1 MKLKVPST
9 QSALKNKLQE
19 IEANDISQFIQF
31 SDSSQKLGKTN
42 NNSNHKF
49 SDLFLQTTPYDNLE
63 TIDSEE
69 KDKEDKF
76 VDYENNRIET
86 IPQNLQR
93 KNIFVLSQSQIKD
106 VLGNSSFDT
115 SIKNVDQENPLEEVQ
130 QKPPPAQ
137 DIADPSDQ
145 QLENMNQ
152 INQLQADSKSQTPMQ
167 TKQPEQVLG
176 PPVGAKGEAKEAK
189 KTEEIKSDEKIIK
202 KKKEEKSD
210 RNIAG
215 GCSTNI
221 DDGIMNCENDK
232 NQIRQDEVDIKDI
245 EQDISGL
252 SKYELSLYCGL
263 ILCGLIILVLLL
275 ARFRSSMS
283 KYLQKYYIKSLRII
297 ILDVI
302 ILMSLNTVVQIL
314 YYNRFLDVIQ
324 LEYFNIYGFTIT
336 FAFFSILWILIAT
349 IYAYILQKFSNTYT
363 LYERNWINRM
373 DYLEVDPEDETE
385 AQFDERL
392 KNIQYFL
399 IKEDFIMP
407 ITHICY
413 TEPMVLR
420 EDFNFAEYLGRA
432 QAKCHLQLFNI
443 SLTTLI
449 ILITFFLIVTVI
461 DLIEDWLIECL
472 IFLLLPLISFFVGW
486 IENKR
491 QLIIIQ
497 QLITTASHQY
507 EIESIKF
514 LNLDLKRQAHFSN
527 KIKYPNYIQDQHAYT
542 EEATSRHQS
551 LFPFRAVQFPLKLV
565 HFILVLQIVWIM
577 VFLFNYSKQL
587 TKSWECQVIFSVGLF
602 LILFQLFFVIPFF
615 LKKYAVNTHIQQL
628 KDPQIIEK
636 VVSNQKEQIT
646 LAFQKLYRL
655 IKHLRRQN
663 NPKRNHIKLCPEII
677 EQLRQIE
684 QMKLKSIDQLI
695 HKLGYLNYQNDEFY
709 YLEKALLQIQQQNS
723 SQPSSQASLEHQ
735 TKYNLDG
742 NNDKNQQENDQA
754 PEQIENPRPTANP
767 RNQGSLMPQKTQQNK
782 SEGYE
787 EQKDENESL
796 ANLSEDLINQNKGD
810 QDKDVSMVDID
821 PDEINKKSSI
831 DRQDEESVKIEIDLH
846 DSTDQKNEQKD
857 NKEND
862 KIEKHNASD
871 GSIQLLKKKQM
882 DDKQQ
887 EEQSR
892 FVLSVLLKLCSVYTQ
907 EVVLDPYKASFET
920 LLEMF
925 NKKQII
931 TIEEFKKVITQ
942 QYNMIEQEQLD
953 IILDKEDIKLIV
965 NEVFYLEDK
974 YEKIHISRVA
984 SLLRNSIE
992 MLPR

>member
-1 MKLKVPST
+1 MD
-9 QSALKNKLQE
+9 QE
-19 IEANDISQFIQF
+19 
-31 SDSSQKLGKTN
+31 
-42 NNSNHKF
+42 SN
-49 SDLFLQTTPYDNLE
+49 Y
-63 TIDSEE
+63 
-69 KDKEDKF
+69 
-76 VDYENNRIET
+76 IET
-86 IPQNLQR
+86 VPQNLQR

-115 SIKNVDQENPLEEVQ
+115 SIKKVDQENPLEEA
-130 QKPPPAQ
+130 QKKSPPQ

-152 INQLQADSKSQTPMQ
+152 INQLQGDKKSQTPME
-167 TKQPEQVLG
+167 TKQPEQILG
-176 PPVGAKGEAKEAK
+176 PPVGEKGEAKVAQKSEKDISDKQVENEKKDENAK
-189 KTEEIKSDEKIIK
+189 K
-202 KKKEEKSD
+202 
-210 RNIAG
+210 NIAG
-215 GCSTNI
+215 DCQINV

-245 EQDISGL
+245 EQDVSGI
-252 SKYELSLYCGL
+252 SKYEISLYCGL

-283 KYLQKYYIKSLRII
+283 KYLEKYYIKSLRII

-302 ILMSLNTVVQIL
+302 ILMSLNTLVQIL

-336 FAFFSILWILIAT
+336 FAFFSIFWILIAT
-349 IYAYILQKFSNTYT
+349 IYAYILQNFSNTYM
-363 LYERNWINRM
+363 LYERNWIHRM

-385 AQFDERL
+385 AQFEERL

-472 IFLLLPLISFFVGW
+472 IFLLLPLISFIVGW

-491 QLIIIQ
+491 QLIIVQ

-527 KIKYPNYIQDQHAYT
+527 KIKYPSYIQDQHVYT

-565 HFILVLQIVWIM
+565 HFTLVLQIVWIM

-587 TKSWECQVIFSVGLF
+587 TKSWECQVIFSIGLF

-663 NPKRNHIKLCPEII
+663 NPKRNHIKLRPEII
-677 EQLRQIE
+677 EQLKQIE

-709 YLEKALLQIQQQNS
+709 YLEKALLQIQQSNS

-742 NNDKNQQENDQA
+742 NNEKNQKEKEQDQEQV
-754 PEQIENPRPTANP
+754 ENPRPTANP
-767 RNQGSLMPQKTQQNK
+767 RNQGSILPQKTHLNK
-782 SEGYE
+782 PEGQE
-787 EQKDENESL
+787 EQKDENDSL
-796 ANLSEDLINQNKGD
+796 VNLSEDLINQNKGE
-810 QDKDVSMVDID
+810 QDKDLSLVDIEA
-821 PDEINKKSSI
+821 DEINKKSSI
-831 DRQDEESVKIEIDLH
+831 DKQDEESVKIEIDLR
-846 DSTDQKNEQKD
+846 DSTEKKAEQKD
-857 NKEND
+857 SDKNKQN
-862 KIEKHNASD
+862 EKNVDQNMSD
-871 GSIQLLKKKQM
+871 GSIQLLKKKSI
-882 DDKQQ
+882 DEKQQ

-907 EVVLDPYKASFET
+907 EVVLDPYKASYET

-925 NKKQII
+925 NHKQII
-931 TIEEFKKVITQ
+931 TIEEFKKIITQ
-942 QYNMIEQEQLD
+942 QYNKIEQEQLD